1 MSVFSVDFTQSI
13 FAATLQRPAQLER
26 LANQALKSGIDRYI
40 AKDYEGAVK
49 EFKRAV
55 GLGANSEYAP
65 DAADYLAN
73 AYLQLGDT
81 ENALEAYKTAIR
93 LNPFRDDMHGKLGNL
108 YYVEERYQE
117 AEEAYKEA
125 VRINPSANNYYALG
139 QVYLSMERYTDAEAQ
154 FNEVFRLEPESPNG
168 NFGIGLALNLQGRH
182 EDAIRQF
189 EQAIEI
195 KQDFYDAHAEIGYAY
210 ADMGEMDKAQ
220 DIVDF
225 LETQEENTLAD
236 TLSRYMYKVDP
247 PKIMFAQSASTFP
260 FLMAPKAPLSALDS
274 YLADPGA
281 SKTFTMVIQF
291 DKEMDRESVENVM
304 NWQIS
309 RAVGQ
314 GPGQA
319 YNFSLPIPS
328 TEIMVTPIPD
338 SIYYNEDKL
347 TATVFFKIQQN
358 ATADGTIDPL
368 HIEFKFSGKDSFGYQ
383 MDPNYDQFTGFS
395 GAA

>member
-1 MSVFSVDFTQSI
+1 MDIFSVDFTQSL
-13 FAATLQRPAQLER
+13 FAATLQRTAQLER
-26 LANQALKSGIDRYI
+26 LANEALKSGIDRYV

-49 EFKRAV
+49 EFKRAI

-81 ENALEAYKTAIR
+81 ENALEAYKTGIR
-93 LNPFRDDMHGKLGNL
+93 LNPFRDDLHGKLGNL
-108 YYVEERYQE
+108 YYVEERYKE
-117 AEEAYKEA
+117 AEDAYKEA
-125 VRINPSANNYYALG
+125 VRINPTANNYYALG
-139 QVYLSMERYTDAEAQ
+139 QVYLSTERYAEAETQ
-154 FNEVFRLEPESPNG
+154 FNEVLRLEPQSPNG
-168 NFGIGLALNLQGRH
+168 NFGLGQALSLQGRY
-182 EDAIRQF
+182 EDAIDQF

-195 KQDFYDAHAEIGYAY
+195 KQDLYDAYAEIGYAY

-225 LETQEENTLAD
+225 LEIQEEDTLAD

-260 FLMAPKAPLSALDS
+260 FLMAPKTPLSALDS
-274 YLADPGA
+274 YLADPNA

-309 RAVGQ
+309 RAIGQ

-328 TEIMVTPIPD
+328 TEITVTPIPD
-338 SIYYNEDKL
+338 SVYYNEQDL

-358 ATADGTIDPL
+358 ASADGTLDPL
-368 HIEFKFSGKDSFGYQ
+368 HLEFKFSGKDSFGYT
-383 MDPNYDQFTGFS
+383 MDPNSDQFTGFS
-395 GAA
+395 GSA

>member
-1 MSVFSVDFTQSI
+1 MDVFSVDLTQSL
-13 FAATLQRPAQLER
+13 FAATLQRPAQLET
-26 LANQALKSGIDRYI
+26 LANEALKSGIDRYI

-49 EFKRAV
+49 EFKRAI
-55 GLGANSEYAP
+55 GLGSNSEFAP

-81 ENALEAYKTAIR
+81 ESALDAYKTAIR

-108 YYVEERYQE
+108 YYAEGRYNE
-117 AEEAYKEA
+117 AEDAYKEA

-139 QVYLSMERYTDAEAQ
+139 QVYLSTERYTEAETQ
-154 FNEVFRLEPESPNG
+154 FNEVLRLEPESPNG
-168 NFGIGLALNLQGRH
+168 NFGIGLALSMQGRY
-182 EDAIRQF
+182 ENAIHQF
-189 EQAIEI
+189 EQALEI
-195 KQDFYDAHAEIGYAY
+195 REDFYDAYAEIGYAY
-210 ADMGEMDKAQ
+210 ADLGEMDKAQ

-225 LETQEENTLAD
+225 LETQEEDTLAD

-247 PKIMFAQSASTFP
+247 PKMMFAQSASTFP
-260 FLMAPKAPLSALDS
+260 FLMAPKTPLSALDS
-274 YLADPGA
+274 YLADPNT
-281 SKTFTMVIQF
+281 SKTFSMVIQF

-304 NWQIS
+304 NWQIG
-309 RAVGQ
+309 RTIGQ

-328 TEIMVTPIPD
+328 TEITVTPLPD
-338 SIYYNEDKL
+338 SVYYNEDKL

-358 ATADGTIDPL
+358 AAADGTIDPL
-368 HIEFKFSGKDSFGYQ
+368 HIEFKFIGKDSFGYE

>member
-26 LANQALKSGIDRYI
+26 LANEALKSGIDRYI
-40 AKDYEGAVK
+40 SKDYEGAVK

-55 GLGANSEYAP
+55 GLGVNSEYAT

-117 AEEAYKEA
+117 AEDAYREA
-125 VRINPSANNYYALG
+125 VRINPTANNYYALG
-139 QVYLSMERYTDAEAQ
+139 QVYLSTERYTEAETQ
-154 FNEVFRLEPESPNG
+154 FNEVLRLEPESPNG
-168 NFGIGLALNLQGRH
+168 NFGIGLALNMQGRH
-182 EDAIRQF
+182 EDAISQYER
-189 EQAIEI
+189 ALEI
-195 KQDFYDAHAEIGYAY
+195 RQDFYEAHAEIGYAY
-210 ADMGEMDKAQ
+210 ADMGEMDRAQ

-225 LETQEENTLAD
+225 LETQEEYNLAD
-236 TLSRYMYKVDP
+236 ALSRYMYKVDL

-260 FLMAPKAPLSALDS
+260 FLMTPKTPLSALDS
-274 YLADPGA
+274 YLADAGA

-309 RAVGQ
+309 RAIGQ

-328 TEIMVTPIPD
+328 TEITVTPIPD
-338 SIYYNEDKL
+338 SVYYNEDKL

-358 ATADGTIDPL
+358 ASADGTLDPL
-368 HIEFKFSGKDSFGYQ
+368 HIEFKFSGKDSFGYE

>member
-1 MSVFSVDFTQSI
+1 MDVFSVDLTQSL
-13 FAATLQRPAQLER
+13 FAATLQRPAQLET
-26 LANQALKSGIDRYI
+26 LANEALKSGIDRYI

-49 EFKRAV
+49 EFKRAI
-55 GLGANSEYAP
+55 GLGSNSEFAP

-81 ENALEAYKTAIR
+81 ESALDAYKTAIR

-108 YYVEERYQE
+108 YYAEGRYNE
-117 AEEAYKEA
+117 AEDAYKEA

-139 QVYLSMERYTDAEAQ
+139 QVYLSTERYTEAETQ
-154 FNEVFRLEPESPNG
+154 FNEVLRLEPESPNG
-168 NFGIGLALNLQGRH
+168 NFGIGLALSMQGRY
-182 EDAIRQF
+182 ENAIHQF
-189 EQAIEI
+189 EQALEI
-195 KQDFYDAHAEIGYAY
+195 REDFYDAYAEIGYAY
-210 ADMGEMDKAQ
+210 ADLGEMDKAQ

-225 LETQEENTLAD
+225 LETQEEDTLAD

-247 PKIMFAQSASTFP
+247 PKMMFAQSASTFP
-260 FLMAPKAPLSALDS
+260 FLMAPKTPLSALDS
-274 YLADPGA
+274 YLADPNT
-281 SKTFTMVIQF
+281 SKTFSMVIQF

-304 NWQIS
+304 NWQIG
-309 RAVGQ
+309 RTIGQ

-328 TEIMVTPIPD
+328 TEITVTPLPD
-338 SIYYNEDKL
+338 SVYYNEDKL

-358 ATADGTIDPL
+358 ASADGTIDPL
-368 HIEFKFSGKDSFGYQ
+368 HIEFKFIGKDSFGYE

>member
-1 MSVFSVDFTQSI
+1 MDVFSVDLTQSL
-13 FAATLQRPAQLER
+13 FAATLQP
-26 LANQALKSGIDRYI
+26 LANEALKSGIDRYI

-49 EFKRAV
+49 EFKRAI
-55 GLGANSEYAP
+55 GLGSNSEFAP

-81 ENALEAYKTAIR
+81 ESALDAYKTAIR

-108 YYVEERYQE
+108 YYAEGRYNE
-117 AEEAYKEA
+117 AEDAYKEA

-139 QVYLSMERYTDAEAQ
+139 QVYLSTERYTEAETQ
-154 FNEVFRLEPESPNG
+154 FNEVLRLEPESPNG
-168 NFGIGLALNLQGRH
+168 NFGIGLALSMQGRY
-182 EDAIRQF
+182 ENAIHQF
-189 EQAIEI
+189 EQALEI
-195 KQDFYDAHAEIGYAY
+195 REDFYDAYAEIGYAY
-210 ADMGEMDKAQ
+210 ADLGEMDKAQ

-225 LETQEENTLAD
+225 LETQEEDTLAD

-247 PKIMFAQSASTFP
+247 PKMMFAQSASTFP
-260 FLMAPKAPLSALDS
+260 FLMAPKTPLSALDS
-274 YLADPGA
+274 YLADPNT
-281 SKTFTMVIQF
+281 SKTFSMVIQF

-304 NWQIS
+304 NWQIG
-309 RAVGQ
+309 RTIGQ

-328 TEIMVTPIPD
+328 TEITVTPLPD
-338 SIYYNEDKL
+338 SVYYNEDKL

-358 ATADGTIDPL
+358 AAADGTIDPL
-368 HIEFKFSGKDSFGYQ
+368 HIEFKFIGKDSFGYE

>member
-1 MSVFSVDFTQSI
+1 MDVFSVDFTQSI
-13 FAATLQRPAQLER
+13 FAAASLQTGQLET
-26 LANQALKSGIDRYI
+26 LANEALKNGIDRYI

-49 EFKRAV
+49 EFKRAI
-55 GLGANSEYAP
+55 GLGSNSEYAT

-81 ENALEAYKTAIR
+81 ENALDAYKTAIR

-108 YYVEERYQE
+108 YYAEERYKE
-117 AEEAYKEA
+117 AEDAYKEA
-125 VRINPSANNYYALG
+125 VRINPTANNYYSLG
-139 QVYLSMERYTDAEAQ
+139 QVYLSTERYTEAETQ
-154 FNEVFRLEPESPNG
+154 FNEVLRLEPESPNG
-168 NFGIGLALNLQGRH
+168 NFGIGLALSMQGRY
-182 EDAIRQF
+182 EDAIHQF

-195 KQDFYDAHAEIGYAY
+195 KQDFYDAYAEIGYAY
-210 ADMGEMDKAQ
+210 ADLGEMDKAQ

-225 LETQEENTLAD
+225 LETQEEGTLAD

-247 PKIMFAQSASTFP
+247 PKMVFAQSASTFS
-260 FLMAPKAPLSALDS
+260 FLMASKTPLSALDS
-274 YLADPGA
+274 YLADANA
-281 SKTFTMVIQF
+281 SKTFTLVIQF

-309 RAVGQ
+309 RAIGQ

-328 TEIMVTPIPD
+328 TEITLTPIPD
-338 SIYYNEDKL
+338 SVYYNENKL

-358 ATADGTIDPL
+358 ASADGTIDPL
-368 HIEFKFSGKDSFGYQ
+368 HIEFKFIGKDSFGYE

-395 GAA
+395 GSA